1 MPEIEEVSFVD
12 RETIME
18 KLMDVADECST
29 WISESYLTAEDKELS
44 VVLLAEISG
53 ARTYPG

>member
-18 KLMDVADECST
+18 KIMAEPQLLKTPIVRNGQQV
-29 WISESYLTAEDKELS
+29 TAGYEPKIWDSWK
-44 VVLLAEISG
+44 
-53 ARTYPG
+53 